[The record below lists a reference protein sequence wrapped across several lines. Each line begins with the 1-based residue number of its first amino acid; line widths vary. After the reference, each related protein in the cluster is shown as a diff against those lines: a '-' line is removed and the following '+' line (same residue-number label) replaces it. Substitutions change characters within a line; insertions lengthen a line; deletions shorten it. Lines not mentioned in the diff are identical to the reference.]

1 MPLSGVNVLVVED
14 DEANRNLAADMLMA
28 LGARVIVAAN
38 GHDALKR
45 LADGCPDLILCD
57 LRMPGMDGFAFA
69 REVRTSTPC
78 RHIRMIALTAIR
90 DPVAYVR
97 TWTAGFDAHLEK
109 PLTKDKLDDVV
120 ARLMGGER

>member
-1 MPLSGVNVLVVED
+1 MRGVSVLVVED
-14 DEANRNLAADMLMA
+14 DDAHRNLAADILMA

-38 GHDALKR
+38 GREALKR

-57 LRMPGMDGFAFA
+57 LRMPGMDGFALA

-78 RHIRMIALTAIR
+78 RHVRMIALTAIR

-109 PLTKDKLDDVV
+109 PVTKDKLDDIV
-120 ARLMGGER
+120 ARLMGEDR

>member
-1 MPLSGVNVLVVED
+1 MLFRSTVLVVED
-14 DEANRNLAADMLMA
+14 DDANRNLAADILMA
-28 LGARVIVAAN
+28 LGARVIVATN
-38 GHDALKR
+38 GREALKR

-69 REVRTSTPC
+69 REVRTTTPC
-78 RHIRMIALTAIR
+78 RQVRMIALTAIR

-109 PLTKDKLDDVV
+109 PLTRDKLDDVV